1 MVLGGGQQNHFGI
14 MLCNRQRDYL
24 VPNLQFASIGQGLTT
39 AMGAVIAR
47 GRQPAF
53 LMEGDAGFM
62 MHLAEFETAARYNI
76 PLMVCVFNDQGFA
89 AEYHHYRKNLGD
101 HISVVQIPTPDLG
114 NVGVALGGSGALATS
129 TEELRRAAEDFVA
142 NPRPML
148 VDVRVSREVPSIPN
162 RRRYLGEADE

>member
-1 MVLGGGQQNHFGI
+1 
-14 MLCNRQRDYL
+14 
-24 VPNLQFASIGQGLTT
+24 
-39 AMGAVIAR
+39 
-47 GRQPAF
+47 
-53 LMEGDAGFM
+53 MEGDAGFM